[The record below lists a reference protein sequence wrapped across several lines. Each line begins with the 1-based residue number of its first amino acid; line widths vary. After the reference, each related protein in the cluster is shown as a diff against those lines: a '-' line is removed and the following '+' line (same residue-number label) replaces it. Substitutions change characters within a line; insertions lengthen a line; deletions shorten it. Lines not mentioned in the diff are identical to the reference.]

1 MNKFYKHILIA
12 LSCLVSFCSSGQN
25 LIGPITINLPPNLPA
40 NSAEWA
46 TAVPPV
52 MILAQAKLVN
62 GQVNSMIQESKILV
76 TIRSGGS
83 KVCGTYTPQTAPI
96 SGFNAANKN
105 WIGANVLSML
115 GQDCTLKP
123 GSYELCV
130 QFYSFDLRVI
140 GESCKPFTIADKKQE
155 AETYSPPQNIS
166 PVNEKK
172 FTNAEVKAPLTFRWT
187 PIVPKPKEQV
197 TYRLKVWQLMQG
209 QNSTSAMKRN
219 TPVVEKDVNNITQ
232 AIVTNLYTGPCKPP
246 YLCDYIWNVQALDK
260 EGKPMGSSNGM
271 SEATSFNIP
280 DSIPMPP
287 ISLRTIIPTPSCAT
301 TSTTVFTTGSSIH
314 LSDGYDLKLTET
326 PTGTN
331 DSLVGKG
338 TVDVKWIGVLNVQ
351 FKGIKING
359 TDKLCSGAV
368 YTITDSK
375 QEYPTQWATNVLN
388 NTGIPAWTS
397 SKIKS
402 LAAGIDSNK
411 LTKPLIEA
419 ANNITTPASMPLNM
433 PLGYFK
439 TGDDAFGALGFTE
452 MVFKPTSAEFEVIAL
467 LKTSKIFKEPSS
479 SMYGTDAIS
488 IQGKGIRFTNTGLKG
503 INGEIKL
510 VDPVTFTYLST
521 DAANL
526 QMTFN
531 KEESGHIGNA
541 VIFSD
546 TSSEYW
552 TYKLDINVQ
561 LPDKWLKP
569 VDESKTNVDLN
580 FQTQIIKWDNFILQ
594 TTIPACT
601 IPNTNGIGFEE
612 TTLVYDHSNTVN
624 YSAMEFPENYGTQES
639 SEMFSGFFIPN
650 FNMTLPDGLRSYAD
664 TTKQIYVGAE
674 NLIINKDGITGKIF
688 AHNVLF
694 YPLANVG
701 NLAASID
708 TVEVELFKKTLTQ
721 ARMNGKITLPMS
733 SKDDVASSI
742 SYNALFIPASA
753 SEDTT
758 RSLTFT
764 LVPDQDIES
773 KFFGKGKVQIDQ
785 TSNLSL
791 LVKKKKGEKREIKL
805 DVELNGKL
813 YYPTGNIA
821 NPVNPSKPF
830 DLTLDCKFEQMKM
843 NYENT
848 ATEKFSFKT
857 GVWKFASAQKK
868 LAGFAFTISDVKPII
883 GAFSLNG
890 QYLFKGGVEFVAKI
904 NIGSENSKIAIAG
917 DVKIQLL
924 GGIKSSNYTVVD
936 GDTIGGKI
944 NHGFLSNLKPA
955 FLGVRVSNVNVDVHM
970 AAADI
975 KGSVAFYKD
984 DAIYGTGFKG
994 DLEAKFKTLN
1004 TTISAGAIFGNTKS
1018 IPGNVGPGFKYWM
1031 VQAQVVL
1038 PPPGIVFMSGVAFR
1052 GFGAGVY
1059 SRMKM
1064 TPPTTFNPTIAN
1076 STTFGG
1082 ALFTPDNTVSIG
1094 FKVKALIAT
1103 TPKEETFNGSV
1114 ALTGEFNTSGGMNF
1128 IQFDGTFACGA
1139 KIGEESKAFASG
1151 AVAVKY
1157 DFINKIFDLKSN
1169 LLLDVRSKGINIYTP
1184 SSIYTVLYVNSKT
1197 NKWYFKS
1204 GTPTNPMAVN
1214 VYGASTNSYLMFGN
1228 DLGADIPSGFMQLT
1242 KDGWAQAGL
1251 GPIGFVDA
1259 ATQQGKYKSA
1269 KGFAFGVAVK
1279 GGNSDSKSI
1288 FGYNGTCWKTCTK
1301 KVWGVNVNYPCSES
1315 IYRFLNVGYNY
1326 IVGGEV
1332 DASLLQYNG
1341 CVGFN
1346 NGWRA
1351 SVSAAIYAGVTV
1363 TYSANLPFSGC
1374 SSNQSG
1380 TLVSFRAGATAL
1392 AEFPNPSYF
1401 KGRVTGSWSIGGY
1414 SGNVDKDVEIGSQCA
1429 GTEQQ
1434 LDPSINENNIYVQQ
1448 NAKDSLKKKLITAIV
1463 SPNSASDVS
1472 RKTYF
1477 SALLEYPY
1485 NEEFDM
1491 QEQQSSGEIKV
1502 RTFKVMYTTSLTQ
1515 DSTSVT
1521 SGGVS
1526 ASAMKP
1532 ASSAMVTAATTSSIT
1547 TTAAPI
1553 KGATAIKSTTAPA
1566 SSSSGTFSTSAA
1578 IVTIPL
1584 VLEDAGVD
1592 ALGAKRFRLAG
1603 SGGVLSTVALQANT
1617 SYKFQIVG
1625 IMQEKS
1631 SAGVWQN
1638 ANIGNTTVPI
1648 KDTKTYYFKTNSEAV
1663 GGLISGTAAPAIK
1676 L

>member
-1 MNKFYKHILIA
+1 MKQIFTFLLTVITLFA
-12 LSCLVSFCSSGQN
+12 SGQN
-25 LIGPITINLPPNLPA
+25 LISPVSINLPA
-40 NSAEWA
+40 NPPANTAEWA
-46 TAVPPV
+46 TTLPPV
-52 MILAQAKLVN
+52 MILAQTKLVN
-62 GQVNSMIQESKILV
+62 GQINGMVQESKILV
-76 TIRSGGS
+76 TIKSSGN

-105 WIGANVLSML
+105 WTGANVLSLL

-123 GSYELCV
+123 GNYELCV
-130 QFYSFDLRVI
+130 QFYSFDRRIL
-140 GESCKPFTIADKKQE
+140 GESCKPFTIADKKQD
-155 AETYSPPQNIS
+155 AETYSPPQNIF
-166 PVNEKK
+166 PNNEKSFK
-172 FTNAEVKAPLTFRWT
+172 EAEVKVAVTFRWT
-187 PIVPKPKEQV
+187 PVIPKPKEQV

-209 QNSTSAMKRN
+209 QNSSQAMRSN
-219 TPVVEKDVNNITQ
+219 PPIVTKDVDNITQ
-232 AIVTNLYTGPCKPP
+232 AVVTNLYTGPCKPP
-246 YLCDYIWNVQALDK
+246 YLCDYVWNVQALNK
-260 EGKPMGSSNGM
+260 EGKPIGGTNGM
-271 SEATSFNIP
+271 SEATAFNIP
-280 DSIPMPP
+280 DSVPVPP
-287 ISLRTIIPTPSCAT
+287 SSLRTITPTPSCAT
-301 TSTTVFTTGSSIH
+301 TSTTAFTTGSSIH
-314 LSDGYDLKLTET
+314 LSDGYDLKLTEI

-359 TDKLCSGAV
+359 ADKLCSGAV

-375 QEYPTQWATNVLN
+375 QEYPTQWAINVLN

-419 ANNITTPASMPLNM
+419 ANNIITPASMPLNM

-452 MVFKPTSAEFEVIAL
+452 MVFKPTSAEFEVIAS
-467 LKTSKIFKEPSS
+467 LKTTKIFKEPSS

-488 IQGKGIRFTNTGLKG
+488 LQGKGIRFTNTGLKG

-521 DAANL
+521 DAQNL
-526 QMTFN
+526 KMTFN

-541 VIFSD
+541 VIFSN

-569 VDESKTNVDLN
+569 VDDSKTNVDLN

-594 TTIPACT
+594 TSIPACT
-601 IPNTNGIGFEE
+601 IPNTNGLGFDS
-612 TTLVYDHSNTVN
+612 TTIVYDHSNTLN
-624 YSAMEFPENYGTQES
+624 YSTMEFPENYGTQES

-664 TTKQIYVGAE
+664 TTRQIHIGAE

-688 AHNVLF
+688 AHNVLS

-708 TVEVELFKKTLTQ
+708 TVEVQLFKKTLTQ

-764 LVPDQDIES
+764 LIPDQDIES
-773 KFFGKGKVQIDQ
+773 KFFGKGKVQIEQ

-848 ATEKFSFKT
+848 ATEKFSFKP

-936 GDTIGGKI
+936 GDTVGGKI
-944 NHGFLSNLKPA
+944 NHGFLANLKPA
-955 FLGVRVSNVNVDVHM
+955 FLGVRVGNVNVDVHM
-970 AAADI
+970 AVADI

-1018 IPGNVGPGFKYWM
+1018 IPGSVGPGFKYWM

-1059 SRMKM
+1059 SRMIM

-1082 ALFTPDNTVSIG
+1082 AVFTPDNTVSIG

-1157 DFINKIFDLKSN
+1157 DFINKIFDLKSY
-1169 LLLDVRSKGINIYTP
+1169 LMLDVRSKGVDIYTP

-1204 GTPTNPMAVN
+1204 GTPTNPMTVK
-1214 VYGASTNSYLMFGN
+1214 VYGATTQSYLMFGN
-1228 DLGADIPSGFMQLT
+1228 DLGSDIPAGFMQLT

-1251 GPIGFVDA
+1251 GPMGFVDA

-1269 KGFAFGVAVK
+1269 KGFAFGVAVR

-1288 FGYNGTCWKTCTK
+1288 FGYNGLCWKTCRT
-1301 KVWGVNVNYPCSES
+1301 NYACCNFNYPCSES
-1315 IYRFLNVGYNY
+1315 VYRHLNVSYSY
-1326 IVGGEV
+1326 VVGGEV

-1351 SVSAAIYAGVTV
+1351 SVSAAIYAGVSV
-1363 TYSANLPFSGC
+1363 AYSANLPFSGC
-1374 SSNQSG
+1374 DGEQSG
-1380 TLVSFRAGATAL
+1380 NLCSFRAGATAL

-1401 KGRVTGSWSIGGY
+1401 KGRVTGTWSIGGY
-1414 SGNVDKDVEIGSQCA
+1414 SGSVDKNVEIGTQCA

-1434 LDPSINENNIYVQQ
+1434 LDPSINENNIYQQQ
-1448 NAKDSLKKKLITAIV
+1448 NAKDSLKKKLITSIV
-1463 SPNSASDVS
+1463 SPNTSSDVN

-1485 NEEFDM
+1485 NEAFDM

-1502 RTFKVMYTTSLTQ
+1502 RTFRIMYSASLTQ
-1515 DSTSVT
+1515 DSLPPST
-1521 SGGVS
+1521 GGGIS
-1526 ASAMKP
+1526 
-1532 ASSAMVTAATTSSIT
+1532 SSAMATSTAAMTAAEPTSTSSTSSTASASTIT
-1547 TTAAPI
+1547 TASATSTRPPTTAA
-1553 KGATAIKSTTAPA
+1553 AAISTT
-1566 SSSSGTFSTSAA
+1566 S
-1578 IVTIPL
+1578 L
-1584 VLEDAGVD
+1584 LLLEDAGMD
-1592 ALGAKRFRLAG
+1592 ALGAKQFRLAG
-1603 SGGVLSTVALQANT
+1603 SAGVMSTVALKANT
-1617 SYKFQIVG
+1617 SYKFQMIG
-1625 IMQEKS
+1625 IMQEKN
-1631 SAGVWQN
+1631 SAGIWQN
-1638 ANIGNTTVPI
+1638 VNYNTSTVPI

-1663 GGLISGTAAPAIK
+1663 GGAVSSSSSSSTIRL
-1676 L
+1676 